1 MLTTST
7 NSGHNHKVVITC
19 MLIGVQDIT
28 IEPSNQNDF
37 GPCSCCGAMSRTVWG
52 YLSVSGEA
60 RAVYYVQWTLGQVP
74 RHGANVDLVM
84 GNWADGATADQRV
97 AVSLVYRFGENGP
110 EFASIDPN
118 GRPHTESGLAAH
130 CIPGRHVLGNPV
142 GADAYAFLHAIFGQD
157 QRVSE
162 LVQAAQV

>member
-1 MLTTST
+1 MQ
-7 NSGHNHKVVITC
+7 N
-19 MLIGVQDIT
+19 IT
-28 IEPSNQNDF
+28 IEPSKQNDV
-37 GPCSCCGAMSRTVWG
+37 GPCECCGSMSRTVWG
-52 YLSVSGEA
+52 YLSVDGTA

-84 GNWADGATADQRV
+84 GEWDDDATPEKRV
-97 AVSLVYRFGENGP
+97 AVSLVYRVGPNGP

-118 GRPHTESGLAAH
+118 DRPHASSGLAAH

-157 QRVSE
+157 PRVAE
-162 LVQAAQV
+162 LVQAAQ